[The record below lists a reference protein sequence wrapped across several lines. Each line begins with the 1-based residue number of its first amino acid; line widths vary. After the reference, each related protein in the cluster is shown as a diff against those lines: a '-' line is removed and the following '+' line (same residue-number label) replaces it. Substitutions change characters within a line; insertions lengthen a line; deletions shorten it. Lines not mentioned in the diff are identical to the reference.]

1 MGEKQEMAVET
12 KTIQIDRST
21 DIVAL
26 AEEVRKTGEDR
37 ILEKEG
43 KALARLTPI
52 EAEKERRNAFSPNDS
67 LWNIVGMD
75 TSQGNSD
82 TSTNKYK
89 YISNA
94 IEEHFH

>member
-1 MGEKQEMAVET
+1 MATET
-12 KTIQIDRST
+12 KIIQIDRST

-43 KALARLTPI
+43 EALARLTPI
-52 EAEKERRNAFSPNDS
+52 EAERERQSAFSPNDS

-75 TSQGNSD
+75 TSLGDSD

-89 YISNA
+89 YIPDA
-94 IEEHFH
+94 IEKHFH